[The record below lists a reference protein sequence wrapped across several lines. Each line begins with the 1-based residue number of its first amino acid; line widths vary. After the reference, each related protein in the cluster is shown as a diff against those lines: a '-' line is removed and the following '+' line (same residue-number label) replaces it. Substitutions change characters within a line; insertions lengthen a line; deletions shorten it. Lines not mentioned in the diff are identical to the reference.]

1 MMNKKVTRLNPE
13 LDKLIND
20 IKIEFKLPNMY
31 GSNQIA
37 QAKIVEFARIGKES
51 YKRNK
56 LKLKTPNPRK
66 AGVIDF
72 LDSITP

>member
-1 MMNKKVTRLNPE
+1 MNKKVTRLNPE

-37 QAKIVEFARIGKES
+37 QQKLVEFAKLGKET
-51 YKRNK
+51 YKKNK
-56 LKLKTPNPRK
+56 LRLKTPNPK
-66 AGVIDF
+66 GSAIIDI